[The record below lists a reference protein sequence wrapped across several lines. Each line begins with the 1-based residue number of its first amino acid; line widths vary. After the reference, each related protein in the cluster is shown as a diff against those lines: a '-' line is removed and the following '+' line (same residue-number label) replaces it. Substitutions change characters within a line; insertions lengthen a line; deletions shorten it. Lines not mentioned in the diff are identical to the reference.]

1 MSALLIVI
9 HIIVCIALIMIVLL
23 QTGKGQDMGAAFGG
37 GASNTLFGSTGASTF
52 LGKATTAAAIIFMIT
67 SLTLAYMSGHRLEGS
82 VITDVEVNQTS
93 DVAEPVP
100 DPARIE
106 DAVLGPVGAHGHPPK
121 KGFRSPGS
129 GKGRA
134 WKGNDWDALVRLRV
148 LYRSGGGQIRA
159 GAFTA
164 EGAATVEGAP

>member
-23 QTGKGQDMGAAFGG
+23 QTGKGADMGAAFGG

-82 VITDVEVNQTS
+82 VMTNVEVIPPANTADQVPGQNQNQDVESAGQAKDGAST
-93 DVAEPVP
+93 AEEQPAPVP
-100 DPARIE
+100 QSADPAP
-106 DAVLGPVGAHGHPPK
+106 A
-121 KGFRSPGS
+121 
-129 GKGRA
+129 
-134 WKGNDWDALVRLRV
+134 
-148 LYRSGGGQIRA
+148 A
-159 GAFTA
+159 GTSS
-164 EGAATVEGAP
+164 ETSQ